1 MRTKCNTLNSNPRNI
16 NIMGFAMRTI
26 RQAFSE
32 YIADGNAC
40 MIDGQWSTQESMW
53 TARFK
58 TKQELFIYFKR
69 EYHGLK

>member
-1 MRTKCNTLNSNPRNI
+1 MA
-16 NIMGFAMRTI
+16 FVMRTI
-26 RQAFSE
+26 RQAFNE

-40 MIDGQWSTQESMW
+40 IVDGQWATQESMW

-58 TKQELFIYFKR
+58 TKKELFTYFKK

>member
-1 MRTKCNTLNSNPRNI
+1 MH
-16 NIMGFAMRTI
+16 TI

-58 TKQELFIYFKR
+58 TKNELFNYFKR
-69 EYHGLK
+69 EYYGLK